1 MSCNIAKGL
10 KRENKNG
17 YFDLCHCASPYTPRK
32 EEKYYP
38 IYAGNEKKSKVKTIF
53 KVFVE
58 YSTVS

>member
-1 MSCNIAKGL
+1 MAILTSVIVL
-10 KRENKNG
+10 P
-17 YFDLCHCASPYTPRK
+17 PYTPRK

-38 IYAGNEKKSKVKTIF
+38 IYAGNEKKSKVKTVF